1 MIFSLAQLLY
11 TELIVLGVGAFMIL
25 PYWVLREYRMI
36 QAEKLIEEIK
46 HGIRDHNGRRI
57 K

>member
-46 HGIRDHNGRRI
+46 AGKRNHAVRRI